1 MLIGILKISKADY
14 AIAVS
19 GIAGPS
25 GGTVEKPV
33 GTVFI
38 GIQNMHKS
46 IIEVNHFLGNR
57 EAVQQQATHR
67 AIELL
72 KNNL

>member
-1 MLIGILKISKADY
+1 MLIGILKMSKANY

-33 GTVFI
+33 DTVVI

-46 IIEVNHFLGNR
+46 IVEVNHF
-57 EAVQQQATHR
+57 
-67 AIELL
+67 
-72 KNNL
+72 